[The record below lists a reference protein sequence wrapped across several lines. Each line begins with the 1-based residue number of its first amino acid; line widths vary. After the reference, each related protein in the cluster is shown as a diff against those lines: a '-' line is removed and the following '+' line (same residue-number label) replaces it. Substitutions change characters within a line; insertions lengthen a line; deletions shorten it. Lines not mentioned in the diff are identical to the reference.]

1 MGVVAC
7 HIAVVMY
14 SDDIAEIGLLIGL
27 RYNCCGVVIV
37 AINRAVNMI
46 VGVVVRTCDIGCNL
60 GLLDV
65 V

>member
-1 MGVVAC
+1 MGVVTC
-7 HIAVVMY
+7 HISVVMY
-14 SDDIAEIGLLIGL
+14 SDSIAEIGLLIGL

-46 VGVVVRTCDIGCNL
+46 VGVVVRTYDIGCSL

-65 V
+65 I